1 VPIDRF
7 DATCL
12 RNRKLTLDWRRS
24 NGSREWACELPR
36 DRKVLLDRLLAVA
49 RSMARNQGV
58 PPSCVVS
65 FDSCRET
72 GSAGEAAGCAG
83 FFDAPESFE
92 RPFIRLDP
100 EIASRVETDQVLDV
114 YCGIA
119 IHESGHILYSKELY
133 TRRLNSRYRRVFL
146 NLWEDERIES
156 LLRRDS
162 PGYRCYLEALRQFM
176 IRELRPVVSEWRGL
190 PDLNRLLLLIHC
202 FIRCPEIITVEMRR
216 WHPIPSLD
224 PPFVQLGRSF
234 IRDPS
239 TTADSLRFSKWT
251 KQLWDRYR
259 RLYPRSPSAY
269 VHWRAEGRLD
279 GRNAPAAVTQLEDD
293 AIERARRTE
302 KSSFRAPRFGSSAR
316 KRLTK
321 SARKFYRAAD
331 HADGADAALLR
342 QAGDRLTALAD
353 RRHWPTRPRFDLRQ
367 MEKLLSDTSTG
378 DVETDLARRIAAEER
393 ARRSERRASSTTGP
407 GVPETQF
414 WKSWRWNGEQR
425 RTLIEFARPTAE
437 SCEWVARARRVVAGH
452 TAILRA
458 ALRTL
463 FSGER
468 EWLCDRRRGVLD
480 RSRLWRA
487 AFDERLFRQR
497 DSGPDG
503 GVSIGLLIDES
514 GSMFY
519 RVSSGH
525 RRIDLALEATVMMV
539 DAVHDI
545 DNVELEVY
553 SHCSDG
559 ETNRNCLLRYLY
571 GRDNRRIDA
580 IGTWAPGTM
589 NYDHEAVAVAA
600 QLLRQNTSHEN
611 RWLIVV
617 SDGSPEGEDYKGEAA
632 VEATRR
638 AVRSVRLNGIR
649 VLCVAIAD
657 YCADEIFG
665 EQFVL
670 KFTDVERFA
679 HQMRALV
686 MQIVRP

>member
-1 VPIDRF
+1 MPIDRF
-7 DATCL
+7 EATCL
-12 RNRKLTLDWRRS
+12 RNRKLTLDWQRS
-24 NGSREWACELPR
+24 NGSREWASEVPQGRTDSLA
-36 DRKVLLDRLLAVA
+36 RLLAVA
-49 RSMARNQGV
+49 RSIARNQGV

-65 FDSCRET
+65 FESCRET
-72 GSAGEAAGCAG
+72 ESAGDAAGCAG
-83 FFDAPESFE
+83 FFDAPVSFE

-100 EIASRVETDQVLDV
+100 EIASRVDSDQVLDV

-119 IHESGHILYSKELY
+119 LHEAGHILYSKELY
-133 TRRLNSRYRRVFL
+133 ARRLNSRYGRVFL

-162 PGYRCYLEALRQFM
+162 PGYRCYIEALRQFM
-176 IRELRPVVSEWRGL
+176 IRQLKPAVSDWNRL

-202 FIRCPEIITVEMRR
+202 FIRCPEIITAEMRR
-216 WHPIPSLD
+216 WQPIPRCD
-224 PPFVQLGRSF
+224 PPFVQLSRSF
-234 IRDPS
+234 VRDPS
-239 TTADSLRFSKWT
+239 TAADSLRFSRRT
-251 KQLWDRYR
+251 KQLWEGLR
-259 RLYPRSPSAY
+259 RLYPRSPSVY
-269 VHWRAEGRLD
+269 VRWRAEGRLD
-279 GRNAPAAVTQLEDD
+279 GRNAPAVVTQLEED

-302 KSSFRAPRFGSSAR
+302 SSSFRSSRFGSSAR
-316 KRLTK
+316 KQLIR
-321 SARKFYRAAD
+321 SVRKFYRAAD
-331 HADGADAALLR
+331 DAGGADATRLR
-342 QAGDRLTALAD
+342 QAGDRLAALAD
-353 RRHWPTRPRFDLRQ
+353 RRHWPTRHPFGLHGTEDLRAGGTTGGG
-367 MEKLLSDTSTG
+367 DTA
-378 DVETDLARRIAAEER
+378 VER
-393 ARRSERRASSTTGP
+393 ARRSERKGSSTSGP
-407 GVPETQF
+407 EVPDAQF
-414 WKSWRWNGEQR
+414 RRSWSWNGTEQR
-425 RTLIEFARPTAE
+425 QTLIEFAQPTADSRE
-437 SCEWVARARRVVAGH
+437 RVARARSVVVGH
-452 TAILRA
+452 TAVLRA

-487 AFDERLFRQR
+487 AFDERLFRQS

-503 GVSIGLLIDES
+503 GVSLGLLIDES
-514 GSMFY
+514 GSMFH
-519 RVSSGH
+519 RVLGGH

-545 DNVELEVY
+545 DDVELEVY

-580 IGTWAPGTM
+580 IGTWAPGIM
-589 NYDHEAVAVAA
+589 NYDHEAVTVAA

-617 SDGSPEGEDYKGEAA
+617 SDGSPEGEGYQGEAA
-632 VEATRR
+632 IEATRR
-638 AVRSVRLNGIR
+638 AVRSVRLDGIR

-665 EQFVL
+665 EPFVL